1 LINIYSEN
9 STFESRNFGIDLA
22 RTLAIS
28 LVVLVHTTG
37 IGFGR
42 FGVQLFFVISGYLLG
57 DYFLKQSKL
66 QFLVHRAFRLFPLA
80 IIFIFLFYLKNT
92 NNSLELVLNL
102 SLLQNLFWGSYSFPG
117 GWSISSEWIF
127 SIFLIL
133 VIPKHKNKLPFALMA
148 CFILQITSGAYVY
161 LHGGVSSADLTRDYI
176 FKTWL
181 NTTNPFINLGFF
193 VSGIMLLNYKD
204 KLKSINNYLL
214 IMLLLF
220 MILEDQFIGHFMFGW
235 QIAIPALFILCL
247 KTHTRSHVFLRVIS
261 YLGKRTYGIFFVH
274 FLIWNNLNIFLSDH
288 QYRFLTQ
295 NLSGKFIQFFF
306 VYFLAIIGGS
316 ITYKL
321 VEKPFLKISRKL
333 KIS

>member
-1 LINIYSEN
+1 LINNQSEI

-28 LVVLVHTTG
+28 WVILVHTTG

-66 QFLVHRAFRLFPLA
+66 QFLVHRAFRLFPLV
-80 IIFIFLFYLKNT
+80 IIFIFLFYLKNI
-92 NNSLELVLNL
+92 NNSLEIVLNL

-133 VIPKHKNKLPFALMA
+133 VIPKHKNKLPFVLMA

-161 LHGGVSSADLTRDYI
+161 LHGGVSSSDLASDYI

-193 VSGIMLLNYKD
+193 VSGIMLLNYRD

-214 IMLLLF
+214 IMLLLC

-247 KTHTRSHVFLRVIS
+247 KTQTRSHVFLRVIS

-274 FLIWNNLNIFLSDH
+274 FLIWNNLNVVLNDQ